1 MSEELKPCPI
11 CGEAMNLA
19 IMNNQWAP
27 GKLYYVQCLSGM
39 CINGKSIA
47 HESVETAVSAWNAL
61 PRALVWTTDVPREP
75 GFYYAEHIYGDNMEY
90 INISVIEAI
99 DRTHWRYL
107 DWEKR
112 RGNPGCLLAI
122 GYGIVP
128 ISTYSRFAGP
138 IPTPQE
144 QKS

>member
-19 IMNNQWAP
+19 IMNNRWAP

-61 PRALVWTTDVPREP
+61 PRALVWTATPPAVP
-75 GFYYAEHIYGDNMEY
+75 GFYWWREGAERYIYMAEVLLDPDGELR
-90 INISVIEAI
+90 ILAI
-99 DRTHWRYL
+99 DGYL
-107 DWEKR
+107 CPLHRHGQW
-112 RGNPGCLLAI
+112 
-122 GYGIVP
+122 
-128 ISTYSRFAGP
+128 AGP

-144 QKS
+144 PEP